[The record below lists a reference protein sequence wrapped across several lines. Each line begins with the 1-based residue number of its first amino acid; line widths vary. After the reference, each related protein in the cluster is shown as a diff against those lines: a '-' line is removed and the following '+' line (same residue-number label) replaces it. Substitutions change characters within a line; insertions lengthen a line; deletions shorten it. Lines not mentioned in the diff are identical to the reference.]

1 MFKKKKFDK
10 GKTLNNFVK
19 RNELENESKI
29 KTESREKVKILNV
42 QDMVTWEVNV
52 LISKQI
58 REKLLMSS

>member
-42 QDMVTWEVNV
+42 QDMVT
-52 LISKQI
+52 
-58 REKLLMSS
+58 

>member
-1 MFKKKKFDK
+1 
-10 GKTLNNFVK
+10 
-19 RNELENESKI
+19 LENESKI